1 MTSDPPAR
9 PVLLC
14 FDGSEDSAG
23 AIAASAELLGP
34 REAVV
39 VTVCE
44 PISIWEPYDPGAI
57 LSAAVAKL
65 TEKQLGLEEIAH
77 ELAQEK
83 LDHGIE
89 LARAAGFA
97 AGGQVAHGKTWRAI
111 CDTAD
116 KLDAAPIVLGARGL
130 SRVESAVL
138 GSVSACVLA
147 HTKRPVLVIPRHAG
161 RSGVDAG
168 GSDAGGEG

>member
-1 MTSDPPAR
+1 MPGMTSDPPAR

-83 LDHGIE
+83 
-89 LARAAGFA
+89 
-97 AGGQVAHGKTWRAI
+97 TWRAI